1 MSERDEKILIIED
14 ELPIQRFLTV
24 LLTGH
29 GYQVKS
35 CETGQ
40 SGINEIANWQP
51 NLVLLDLGLPD
62 MDGLEVTQMVREWSN
77 VPIIVVSAKGEE
89 DNKVQALD
97 SGANDYLTK
106 PFGSG
111 EFMARVRV
119 ALRSSQP
126 SAPVTETQTLTFGDI
141 EMDLLKR
148 RVTRNGEL
156 LHLTPT
162 EYKILLL
169 MAKNMDKVLTHR
181 QILMDVWGP
190 AYIDHSQYVR
200 VHMAQLRHKIERTPA
215 QPQFIMTEM
224 GIGYRLLSG
233 EK

>member
-1 MSERDEKILIIED
+1 MNELGEKILIIED

-29 GYQVKS
+29 GYQVKT
-35 CETGQ
+35 CETGAA
-40 SGINEIANWQP
+40 GINEVANWQP

-62 MDGLEVTQMVREWSN
+62 MDGLAVTQCIREWSH

-97 SGANDYLTK
+97 AGANDYLTK
-106 PFGSG
+106 PFGSR

-119 ALRSSQP
+119 ALRS
-126 SAPVTETQTLTFGDI
+126 TQTIQPLTDVQHFSFGGIDI
-141 EMDLLKR
+141 DLIKR
-148 RVTRNGEL
+148 RVTRDGEL

-190 AYIDHSQYVR
+190 AYVDHNQYVR
-200 VHMAQLRHKIERTPA
+200 VHMAQLRHKVEQIPA
-215 QPQFIMTEM
+215 QPKFIMTEM
-224 GIGYRLLSG
+224 GIGYRLCSN

>member
-1 MSERDEKILIIED
+1 MSELTEKILIIED

-62 MDGLEVTQMVREWSN
+62 MDGLVVTQCIREWSN
-77 VPIIVVSAKGEE
+77 VPIIVVSAQGEE
-89 DNKVQALD
+89 DNKVNALD
-97 SGANDYLTK
+97 AGANDYLTK

-119 ALRSSQP
+119 ALRS
-126 SAPVTETQTLTFGDI
+126 TQTAKLPTDIQCFQFGGI
-141 EMDLLKR
+141 EIDLIKR
-148 RVTRNGEL
+148 RVTRDGDV

-190 AYIDHSQYVR
+190 AYVDHNQYVR
-200 VHMAQLRHKIERTPA
+200 VHMAQLRHKMERVPA
-215 QPQFIMTEM
+215 QPEFIMTEM
-224 GIGYRLLSG
+224 GIGYRLCG
-233 EK
+233 GDK